1 MMLRAVATNLLL
13 LLLALPG
20 YSPADVVEA
29 PNLRLELA
37 AAVDTVQPG
46 SSFDVVLKLTP
57 GEGWHVYWKNPGDVG
72 LPTTL
77 DWQLPGGLQGGE
89 LEFPAP
95 TRFVDGSFVSYGYDA
110 PVLLLST
117 LTASGKL
124 EPGGQ
129 LRAEAR
135 AAWTVCR
142 EDRCIPGKADLS
154 LELPVLA
161 MQAISNEAW
170 SEQIDAARRSFP
182 SAGEK
187 DWSATAEVYD
197 DFVQVSLRPPESL
210 GTSLSELQVYPLARG
225 LVDDN
230 VPARSRPGGAG
241 MLVSLARQTDSE
253 VPESTRLLFKWPSV
267 DKQQPRN
274 GQTAYDAVELD
285 VELKTVSGRLSSLLA
300 SPAAAAT
307 SQGGLDTGLNEAP
320 PVSDMTIML
329 ALLLALAGGLVLNL
343 MPCVFPVLSL
353 KILSFVVMA
362 GDEPAAVRRHGLVFG
377 AGVVLS
383 FQALAAVMIMLKAGG
398 QELGWGF
405 QLQSPAFV
413 AAMALLLFALA
424 LQLVGT
430 FDIGYSLTAS
440 AGQLEGGT
448 SGYKGSFLSGVLA
461 TVLATPCTA
470 PFMGAALGFA
480 VQRPPLEAMSVFT
493 ALGLGMA
500 LPYVLLSFSPALL
513 RFLPRPGAWME
524 TFKEAMA
531 FPLFL
536 AAAWLVWVFAG
547 QVGNGGLIY
556 LLAAFVLGG
565 AAAWLRGHGQ
575 SRPRAL
581 AALGVAVLAL
591 LLALQGA
598 AQPFSVSAGAGS
610 LVGGEYAEGAIQWR
624 AWRQEEV
631 DRLRAEGKPVF
642 IDFTA
647 DWCLSCKAN
656 EAIAFSSQRV
666 VERFRELGVVAMK
679 ADWTR
684 GDPLITR
691 ALGRYG
697 RDGVP
702 LYVLY
707 DGRRDSEP
715 QLLPQLLTPDI
726 VLEALARIAA

>member
-1 MMLRAVATNLLL
+1 MLRSVTTILLL
-13 LLLALPG
+13 PLLLALPG
-20 YSPADVVEA
+20 YLPADVVEA
-29 PNLRLELA
+29 PHLRLELA

-46 SSFDVVLKLTP
+46 SSFDVALKLTP
-57 GEGWHVYWKNPGDVG
+57 AEGWHVYWKNPGDVG

-77 DWQLPGGLQGGE
+77 DWKLPEGLQGGE

-95 TRFVDGSFVSYGYDA
+95 TRFVDGSFVSYGYEA

-117 LTASGKL
+117 LTASSKL
-124 EPGGQ
+124 EPGGE
-129 LRAEAR
+129 LRAQAR
-135 AAWTVCR
+135 ATWTICR

-154 LELPVLA
+154 LQLPVLA
-161 MQAISNEAW
+161 MQAISNDAW
-170 SEQIDAARRSFP
+170 SGQIETARRSFP
-182 SAGEK
+182 SAGK
-187 DWSATAEVYD
+187 KGWSATAEVYD
-197 DFVQVSLRPPESL
+197 DFVQVSLRSPESL
-210 GTSLSELQVYPLARG
+210 GASLSELQVYPLARG
-225 LVDDN
+225 LVEDD
-230 VPARSRPGGAG
+230 VPARSQPGGAG
-241 MLVSLARQTDSE
+241 ILVSLARQTGSE
-253 VPESTRLLFKWPSV
+253 VPESTRFLFKWPSV
-267 DKQQPRN
+267 DKQPRN
-274 GQTAYDAVELD
+274 GQTGYDAVELD
-285 VELKTVSGRLSSLLA
+285 VDLKTVSGRLSSVVA
-300 SPAAAAT
+300 PQPAAEGA
-307 SQGGLDTGLNEAP
+307 SQGGLDTGVGEAP

-353 KILSFVVMA
+353 KILSFVQMA

-383 FQALAAVMIMLKAGG
+383 FQALAAVMITLKAGG

-493 ALGLGMA
+493 SLGLGMA
-500 LPYVLLSFSPALL
+500 LPYVMLSFSPALL

-575 SRPRAL
+575 SRPRAY
-581 AALGVAVLAL
+581 ASLGVAVLAL

-598 AQPFSVSAGAGS
+598 AQPYSVSAGAGS

-624 AWRQEEV
+624 AWRQDEV
-631 DRLRAEGKPVF
+631 DRLRAEGRPVF

-656 EAIAFSSQRV
+656 EAVAFSSQRV
-666 VERFRELGVVAMK
+666 SERFLELGVVAMK

-707 DGRRDSEP
+707 DGRGDSEP

>member
-1 MMLRAVATNLLL
+1 MLRAVATILIP

-46 SSFDVVLKLTP
+46 SSFDVALKLTP

-77 DWQLPGGLQGGE
+77 DWQLPEGLQGGE

-154 LELPVLA
+154 LELPVMA

-210 GTSLSELQVYPLARG
+210 GASLSELQVYPLARG
-225 LVDDN
+225 LVDDD

-241 MLVSLARQTDSE
+241 LLVSLARQTDSE

-300 SPAAAAT
+300 SPAAAAA
-307 SQGGLDTGLNEAP
+307 SQGGPDTGLNEAP

-329 ALLLALAGGLVLNL
+329 ALLLALAGGLMLNL

-353 KILSFVVMA
+353 KILSFVAMA

-383 FQALAAVMIMLKAGG
+383 FQVLAGVMIMLKAGG

-500 LPYVLLSFSPALL
+500 SPYVLLSFSPALL

-656 EAIAFSSQRV
+656 EVIAFSSQRV

>member
-1 MMLRAVATNLLL
+1 MLRAVATILLP

-37 AAVDTVQPG
+37 AGVDTVQPG
-46 SSFDVVLKLTP
+46 SSFDVALKLTP

-77 DWQLPGGLQGGE
+77 DWQLPEGLQGGE

-154 LELPVLA
+154 LELPVMA

-182 SAGEK
+182 STGEK

-225 LVDDN
+225 LVDDD

-241 MLVSLARQTDSE
+241 LLVSLARQTDSE

-300 SPAAAAT
+300 PPVAAAA
-307 SQGGLDTGLNEAP
+307 SQGGPDTGLNEAP

-329 ALLLALAGGLVLNL
+329 AFLLALAGGLMLNL

-353 KILSFVVMA
+353 KILSFVAMA

-500 LPYVLLSFSPALL
+500 SPYVLLSFSPALL

-656 EAIAFSSQRV
+656 EVIAFSSQRV

>member
-1 MMLRAVATNLLL
+1 MLRAVSTILLL
-13 LLLALPG
+13 LVLLLPG

-29 PNLRLELA
+29 PNLRLELV

-46 SSFDVVLKLTP
+46 SSFDVALKLTP

-77 DWQLPGGLQGGE
+77 DWQLPEGLQGGE

-95 TRFVDGSFVSYGYDA
+95 TRFVDGSFVSYGYDE

-117 LTASGKL
+117 LTTSAEL

-129 LRAEAR
+129 LRAAAR

-142 EDRCIPGKADLS
+142 KDRCIPGKADLS

-161 MQAISNEAW
+161 MQAMSNEAW
-170 SEQIDAARRSFP
+170 WGQIDTARRSIP

-187 DWSATAEVYD
+187 GWSATAEVYD

-210 GTSLSELQVYPLARG
+210 GASLSELQVFPLARG
-225 LVDDN
+225 LVDDD
-230 VPARSRPGGAG
+230 VPARSQPGGAG
-241 MLVSLARQTDSE
+241 LLVSLPRQAGSE
-253 VPESTRLLFKWPSV
+253 VPESARLLFKWPTV
-267 DKQQPRN
+267 AKQQLGNR
-274 GQTAYDAVELD
+274 QARYDAVELD
-285 VELKTVSGRLSSLLA
+285 VELKTVSGPLSSLL
-300 SPAAAAT
+300 
-307 SQGGLDTGLNEAP
+307 AP
-320 PVSDMTIML
+320 PVSDMTLML

-353 KILSFVVMA
+353 KILSFVAMA

-430 FDIGYSLTAS
+430 FDVGYSLTAS

-500 LPYVLLSFSPALL
+500 LPYVMLSFSPTLL

-575 SRPRAL
+575 SRPRAY
-581 AALGVAVLAL
+581 ASFGVAILAL

-598 AQPFSVSAGAGS
+598 AQPFSRSAGAGS
-610 LVGGEYAEGAIQWR
+610 LAGGEYAEGAIQWR
-624 AWRQEEV
+624 VWTQEEV
-631 DRLRAEGKPVF
+631 DRLRAEGRPVF

-656 EAIAFSSQRV
+656 EAVAFSSQRV
-666 VERFRELGVVAMK
+666 AERFRELGVVAMK

-707 DGRRDSEP
+707 DGRGDSEP
-715 QLLPQLLTPDI
+715 QLLPQLLTPDT

>member
-1 MMLRAVATNLLL
+1 MMLRAVATILLP

-37 AAVDTVQPG
+37 AGVDTVQPG
-46 SSFDVVLKLTP
+46 SSFDVALKLTP

-77 DWQLPGGLQGGE
+77 DWQLPEGLQGGE

-117 LTASGKL
+117 LTASSKL

-182 SAGEK
+182 STGEK
-187 DWSATAEVYD
+187 DWSATAEVND

-225 LVDDN
+225 LVDDD

-241 MLVSLARQTDSE
+241 LLVSLARQTDSE

-300 SPAAAAT
+300 PPVAAAA
-307 SQGGLDTGLNEAP
+307 SQGGPDTGLNEAP

-329 ALLLALAGGLVLNL
+329 AFLLALAGGLMLNL

-353 KILSFVVMA
+353 KILSFVAMA

-500 LPYVLLSFSPALL
+500 SPYVLLSFSPALL

>member
-1 MMLRAVATNLLL
+1 LRAVVTILL

-20 YSPADVVEA
+20 YLPADVVEA

-37 AAVDTVQPG
+37 AGVDTVQPG
-46 SSFDVVLKLTP
+46 SSFDVALKLTP

-77 DWQLPGGLQGGE
+77 DWKLPEGLQGGE

-95 TRFVDGSFVSYGYDA
+95 TRFMDGSFVSYGYDE

-117 LTASGKL
+117 LTTSAEL

-129 LRAEAR
+129 LRADAR

-161 MQAISNEAW
+161 MQAMSNEAW
-170 SEQIDAARRSFP
+170 SGQIETARRSFP
-182 SAGEK
+182 SVREK
-187 DWSATAEVYD
+187 GWSATAEVYD

-210 GTSLSELQVYPLARG
+210 GVGLSELQVFPLARG
-225 LVDDN
+225 LVDDT
-230 VPARSRPGGAG
+230 VAARSQPSGAG
-241 MLVSLARQTDSE
+241 LLVSLPRQADSE

-267 DKQQPRN
+267 AKQQLRN
-274 GQTAYDAVELD
+274 GPVRYDAVELD
-285 VELKTVSGRLSSLLA
+285 VELKTVSGALSSLLA
-300 SPAAAAT
+300 PPSAAAAT
-307 SQGGLDTGLNEAP
+307 SQGGLDPALSEAP
-320 PVSDMTIML
+320 PVSDMTLML

-353 KILSFVVMA
+353 KILSFVAMA

-493 ALGLGMA
+493 ALGVGMA
-500 LPYVLLSFSPALL
+500 LPYVMLSFSPTLL

-575 SRPRAL
+575 SRPRAY
-581 AALGVAVLAL
+581 ASFVVAILAL
-591 LLALQGA
+591 MLALQGA
-598 AQPFSVSAGAGS
+598 AQPFSGSADGGS
-610 LVGGEYAEGAIQWR
+610 LAGVEYAEGAIQWR
-624 AWRQEEV
+624 GWTQEEV
-631 DRLRAEGKPVF
+631 DRLRAEGRPVF

-656 EAIAFSSQRV
+656 EAVAFSSQRV
-666 VERFRELGVVAMK
+666 ADRFRELGVVAMK

-707 DGRRDSEP
+707 DGRVDSEP
-715 QLLPQLLTPDI
+715 QLLPQLLTPDT

>member
-1 MMLRAVATNLLL
+1 MMLRAVATILLP

-20 YSPADVVEA
+20 YSTADVVEA

-37 AAVDTVQPG
+37 AGVDTVQPG
-46 SSFDVVLKLTP
+46 SSFDVALMLTP
-57 GEGWHVYWKNPGDVG
+57 AEGWHVYWKNPGDVG

-77 DWQLPGGLQGGE
+77 DWQLPEGLQGGE

-117 LTASGKL
+117 LTASSKL
-124 EPGGQ
+124 EPGGE

-135 AAWTVCR
+135 AAWTICR

-154 LELPVLA
+154 LQLPVLA

-170 SEQIDAARRSFP
+170 AEQIDAARRSFP

-210 GTSLSELQVYPLARG
+210 GTSFSELQVYPLARG
-225 LVDDN
+225 LVDDD

-241 MLVSLARQTDSE
+241 LLVSLARQTDSE

-267 DKQQPRN
+267 DKEQPRN
-274 GQTAYDAVELD
+274 GQTAYDAVELE

-300 SPAAAAT
+300 PPAAAAA
-307 SQGGLDTGLNEAP
+307 SQGGPDTGLNEAP
-320 PVSDMTIML
+320 PVSDMTLML

-353 KILSFVVMA
+353 KILSFVAMA

-383 FQALAAVMIMLKAGG
+383 FQALAGVMIMLKAGG

-493 ALGLGMA
+493 ALGVGMA
-500 LPYVLLSFSPALL
+500 SPYVLLSFSPALL

-610 LVGGEYAEGAIQWR
+610 LVGGEHAEGAIQWR

-647 DWCLSCKAN
+647 DWCLSCKVN
-656 EAIAFSSQRV
+656 EAVAFSSQRV
-666 VERFRELGVVAMK
+666 AERFRELGVVAMK

-707 DGRRDSEP
+707 DGRGDSEP
-715 QLLPQLLTPDI
+715 QLLPQFLTPAI